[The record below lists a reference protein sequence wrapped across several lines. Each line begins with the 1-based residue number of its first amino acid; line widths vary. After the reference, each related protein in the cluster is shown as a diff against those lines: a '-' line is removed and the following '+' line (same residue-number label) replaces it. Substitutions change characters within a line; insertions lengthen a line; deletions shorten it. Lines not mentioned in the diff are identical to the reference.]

1 MDEDKSFIKAHMDA
15 HKLMQDLVANGVNPM
30 AVAGIFQAIATQMYR
45 TMLDDDEFV
54 ALMASVID
62 TSKDTKQEEK
72 VYH

>member
-1 MDEDKSFIKAHMDA
+1 MEEDKSFLKAHMDA
-15 HKLMQDLVANGVNPM
+15 HKLMQDLVANGINPM

-45 TMLDDDEFV
+45 TMLDDDEFI

-62 TSKDTKQEEK
+62 TSQDMKKEEK

>member
-1 MDEDKSFIKAHMDA
+1 
-15 HKLMQDLVANGVNPM
+15 M

-45 TMLDDDEFV
+45 TMLDDDEFI

-62 TSKDTKQEEK
+62 TSQDMKKEEK

>member
-1 MDEDKSFIKAHMDA
+1 MEEDKSFIKAHMDA
-15 HKLMQDLVANGVNPM
+15 QKLMQDLVASGVNPM

-45 TMLDDDEFV
+45 TMLDDDEFI

-62 TSKDTKQEEK
+62 TSQDFKKEEK